1 MCFVWNQLLKTFWP
15 FAGFDL
21 FPCGTL
27 PVWDPS
33 LVGRVTVAVVAVRER
48 FFAVAQ

>member
-1 MCFVWNQLLKTFWP
+1 MLKTFWP

-21 FPCGTL
+21 LTSL

-33 LVGRVTVAVVAVRER
+33 LVGRVTVAVVAVREF